1 MSPWFKQLTLD
12 TILIIMIYT
21 LTLNPA
27 VDRELTVPA
36 MEFDSVLRA
45 TESRID
51 FGGKGFNVSRL
62 LKGMNEPSTA
72 VGFLG
77 GNAGELLQKGLQSL
91 GIGTDFVWVSEETRT
106 NVSIVTEA
114 HDHYIKVNEK
124 GPLVD
129 ESKQKELLDKIDAL
143 AKHGDWWVLAG
154 SLPPGVT
161 HDIYARVIQVLN
173 QHNAH
178 AILDTSGESLKLGCI
193 ETPYLVKPNAE
204 EIHAITGLPVESTA
218 EIAAAAAEVRRMGAQ
233 NVVVSMGKAGALL
246 HTADGT
252 WLTHTPKI
260 QEKNPIGAGDSMVGG
275 LVWALTQGIALK
287 EALGWGVASGA
298 STASLPGTEVGSRPL
313 IEELYAQV
321 WHERLETA

>member
-1 MSPWFKQLTLD
+1 
-12 TILIIMIYT
+12 MIYT

-45 TESRID
+45 SASRVD

-62 LKGMNEPSTA
+62 LRGLETSSTA

-77 GNAGELLQKGLQSL
+77 GRAGELLQDGLQRL

-106 NVSIVTEA
+106 NVSIVTQS

-124 GPLVD
+124 GPLVS
-129 ESKQKELLDKIDAL
+129 EAKQKELLDRIDTL
-143 AKHGDWWVLAG
+143 AKPGDWWVLAD
-154 SLPPGVT
+154 SLPPGIAN
-161 HDIYARVIQVLN
+161 DFYARIVHVLN
-173 QHNAH
+173 KHQSH
-178 AILDTSGESLKLGCI
+178 AILDTSGESLKFGCA
-193 ETPYLVKPNAE
+193 EKPYLVKPNAE
-204 EIHAITGLPVESTA
+204 EAHALTGLPMGASA
-218 EIAAAAAEVRRMGAQ
+218 EIAAAAAEIRRIGAQ

-246 HTADGT
+246 HTAEGT
-252 WLTHTPKI
+252 WLTHSPKI

-275 LVWALTQGIALK
+275 LVWALTQGIPLK

-298 STASLPGTEVGSRPL
+298 ATASLPGTEVGTRPL
-313 IEELYAQV
+313 IEELFSQV
-321 WHERLETA
+321 QFERLEAA

>member
-1 MSPWFKQLTLD
+1 LENN
-12 TILIIMIYT
+12 MIYT

-45 TESRID
+45 SESRVD

-62 LKGMNEPSTA
+62 LKGMEASSTA

-77 GNAGELLQKGLQSL
+77 GRAGELLQDGLQSL
-91 GIGTDFVWVSEETRT
+91 GIGTDFVWVPGETRT
-106 NVSIVTEA
+106 NVSIVTQS

-129 ESKQKELLDKIDAL
+129 EAKQQELLQKIDSL
-143 AKHGDWWVLAG
+143 AKQGDWWVLAG

-161 HDIYARVIQVLN
+161 EDFYARVVHVLN
-173 QHNAH
+173 KHGAH
-178 AILDTSGESLKLGCI
+178 AILDTSGESLKLGCV
-193 ETPYLVKPNAE
+193 EKPFLVKPNAE
-204 EIHAITGLPVESTA
+204 EAHVLTGLPMETPS
-218 EIAAAAAEVRRMGAQ
+218 EIAAAAAEIRSLGAQ
-233 NVVVSMGKAGALL
+233 NVVISMGKAGALL
-246 HTADGT
+246 HTAEGT

-275 LVWALTQGIALK
+275 LVWALTQVIALR

-298 STASLPGTEVGSRPL
+298 ATASLPGTEVGSRPL
-313 IEELYAQV
+313 IEELFTQV
-321 WHERLETA
+321 QYERLETA

>member
-1 MSPWFKQLTLD
+1 
-12 TILIIMIYT
+12 MIYT

-45 TESRID
+45 SESRVD

-62 LKGMNEPSTA
+62 LKGLEATSIA

-106 NVSIVTEA
+106 NVSIVTQS
-114 HDHYIKVNEK
+114 HDHYLKANEK

-129 ESKQKELLDKIDAL
+129 EAKQKELLDKIDSL
-143 AKHGDWWVLAG
+143 AKPADWWVLAG
-154 SLPPGVT
+154 SLPPG
-161 HDIYARVIQVLN
+161 IENNFYARIVNVLN
-173 QHNAH
+173 KHESH
-178 AILDTSGESLKLGCI
+178 AILDTSGDSLKSGCV
-193 ETPYLVKPNAE
+193 EKPYLVKPNAE
-204 EIHAITGLPVESTA
+204 EAHALTGLPMDTPS
-218 EIAAAAAEVRRMGAQ
+218 EIAAAAAEIRRLGAQ

-246 HTADGT
+246 HTSEGT
-252 WLTHTPKI
+252 WLTHSPKVK
-260 QEKNPIGAGDSMVGG
+260 EENPIGAGDSMVGG

-298 STASLPGTEVGSRPL
+298 ATASLAGTEVGSRPL
-313 IEELYAQV
+313 IEELFSQV
-321 WHERLETA
+321 RYERLETT

>member
-1 MSPWFKQLTLD
+1 
-12 TILIIMIYT
+12 MIYT

-45 TESRID
+45 SEARVD

-77 GNAGELLQKGLQSL
+77 GHAGELLQQGLQSL

-106 NVSIVTEA
+106 NVSIVTQS

-129 ESKQKELLDKIDAL
+129 EVKQKELLDKIDSL
-143 AKHGDWWVLAG
+143 AESGDWWVLAG
-154 SLPPGVT
+154 SLPPGIEN
-161 HDIYARVIQVLN
+161 DFYARIVNVLN
-173 QHNAH
+173 KHESH
-178 AILDTSGESLKLGCI
+178 AILDTSGESLKLGCA
-193 ETPYLVKPNAE
+193 EKPYLVKPNTE
-204 EIHAITGLPVESTA
+204 EAHVITGLPMATPS
-218 EIAAAAAEVRRMGAQ
+218 EIATAATEIRRIGAQ

-246 HTADGT
+246 HTAKGT
-252 WLTHTPKI
+252 WLTHSPRIK
-260 QEKNPIGAGDSMVGG
+260 EKNPIGAGDSMVGG
-275 LVWALTQGIALK
+275 LVWALTQGLPLK

-298 STASLPGTEVGSRPL
+298 ATASLPGTEVGSRPL
-313 IEELYAQV
+313 IEQLYSQV
-321 WHERLETA
+321 RYERLEIA

>member
-1 MSPWFKQLTLD
+1 
-12 TILIIMIYT
+12 MIYT

-45 TESRID
+45 RESRVD

-62 LKGMNEPSTA
+62 LKGMGADSTA

-77 GNAGELLQKGLQSL
+77 GRAGELLQDGLQSL
-91 GIGTDFVWVSEETRT
+91 GIGTDFVWVPGETRT
-106 NVSIVTEA
+106 NVSIVTQS

-129 ESKQKELLDKIDAL
+129 AGKQRELLDKIDLL
-143 AKHGDWWVLAG
+143 ATPGDWWVLAG
-154 SLPPGVT
+154 SRPPGIA
-161 HDIYARVIQVLN
+161 DDFYARIVNVLN
-173 QHNAH
+173 KHDAY
-178 AILDTSGESLKLGCI
+178 AILDTSGESLRLGCA
-193 ETPYLVKPNAE
+193 EKPYLVKPNAE
-204 EIHAITGLPVESTA
+204 EAHVLTGLPVDSPS
-218 EIAAAAAEVRRMGAQ
+218 EIAAAAAEICSLGAK

-246 HTADGT
+246 STGEGM

-260 QEKNPIGAGDSMVGG
+260 KEKNPIGAGDSMVGG
-275 LVWALTQGIALK
+275 LVWALTQQIPLK

-298 STASLPGTEVGSRPL
+298 ATASLPGTEVGTPPL
-313 IEELYAQV
+313 IEEFYSQV
-321 WHERLETA
+321 RYERLETA

>member
-1 MSPWFKQLTLD
+1 
-12 TILIIMIYT
+12 MIYT

-27 VDRELTVPA
+27 VDRELTVPVI
-36 MEFDSVLRA
+36 EFDAVLRA
-45 TESRID
+45 SEARVD

-106 NVSIVTEA
+106 NVSIVTQS

-129 ESKQKELLDKIDAL
+129 ESRQKELLDKIDSL
-143 AKHGDWWVLAG
+143 AKRGDWWVLAG

-161 HDIYARVIQVLN
+161 NGMYARVIQVLN
-173 QHNAH
+173 KHDAR
-178 AILDTSGESLKLGCI
+178 AILDTSGESLKRGCV
-193 ETPYLVKPNAE
+193 EKPFLVKPNAE
-204 EIHAITGLPVESTA
+204 EAHALTGLPMNTPT
-218 EIAAAAAEVRRMGAQ
+218 EIAAGAAEIRGMGAQ
-233 NVVVSMGKAGALL
+233 NVIVSMGKAGALL
-246 HTADGT
+246 HTAEGT

-260 QEKNPIGAGDSMVGG
+260 QEKNPIGAGDSMVGS
-275 LVWALTQGIALK
+275 LVWALTQRIPLK

-298 STASLPGTEVGSRPL
+298 ATASLPGTEVGSRPL
-313 IEELYAQV
+313 IEELYSQV
-321 WHERLETA
+321 QYERLETA